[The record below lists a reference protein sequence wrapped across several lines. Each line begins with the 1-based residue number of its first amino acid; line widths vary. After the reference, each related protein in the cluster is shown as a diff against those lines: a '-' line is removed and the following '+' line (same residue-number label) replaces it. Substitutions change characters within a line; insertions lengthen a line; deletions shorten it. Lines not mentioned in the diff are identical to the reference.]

1 MADQWLQTTRKF
13 SQAGMG
19 LRSTCVDVA
28 AAYLVSVGLCFA
40 VLGFGPMFGTVSL
53 SPHVTAALAAHNKL
67 VPVPLS
73 VDTALAQQQ
82 RVLIAQV
89 DLAASRF
96 QLEAKRCCFC

>member
-1 MADQWLQTTRKF
+1 MD
-13 SQAGMG
+13 

-40 VLGFGPMFGTVSL
+40 VLGCG
-53 SPHVTAALAAHNKL
+53 PHVWNCFL
-67 VPVPLS
+67 VASRHRGFGGSQQVGAYPLS
-73 VDTALAQQQ
+73 VDTALAQRQ
-82 RVLIAQV
+82 RALIAQV